1 MSEDELCTLA
11 TSLDCTV
18 QYDVEH
24 RENRHGDVFE
34 LPVYTVLHD
43 GTRLISF
50 YAVVVEDWLQPDE
63 ARRFLVREL
72 ERKTRHA
79 TTSEAWMTL
88 PTIARRREMLRQRR
102 IPRLL
107 QKGA

>member
-1 MSEDELCTLA
+1 MTEDELITLA
-11 TSLDCTV
+11 TSLNCIV
-18 QYDVEH
+18 QYDVEQ
-24 RENRHGDVFE
+24 RENMHGDVFE
-34 LPVYTVLHD
+34 LPVYVILHE
-43 GTRLISF
+43 GAKLIAF

-72 ERKTRHA
+72 ERKTRLA
-79 TTSEAWMTL
+79 VSEAWMTL